1 LKSGALAG
9 NVVEMTG
16 GTPTLTEELDT
27 ADRLTSVDE
36 VPLVTSG
43 TTVTDKIDVMVTET
57 DDELSKVVEDVIGMS
72 MSIEDVA
79 MLVAVDSVLPELMAL
94 PDAESQRPYSD

>member
-1 LKSGALAG
+1 
-9 NVVEMTG
+9 
-16 GTPTLTEELDT
+16 
-27 ADRLTSVDE
+27 
-36 VPLVTSG
+36 
-43 TTVTDKIDVMVTET
+43 
-57 DDELSKVVEDVIGMS
+57 VVEDVIGMS